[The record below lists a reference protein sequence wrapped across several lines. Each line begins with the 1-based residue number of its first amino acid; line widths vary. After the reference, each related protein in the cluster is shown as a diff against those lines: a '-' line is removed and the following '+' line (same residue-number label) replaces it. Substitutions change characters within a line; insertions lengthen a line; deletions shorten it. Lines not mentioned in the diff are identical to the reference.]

1 MVYEKIVSMICEQ
14 FGMEPEELSET
25 STFTEDLGIDS
36 VDVVE
41 LVVELEAEFGMS
53 EIPEED
59 LKKMRTIG
67 DLAEYV
73 RTHADI

>member
-25 STFTEDLGIDS
+25 SSFTEDLGIDS

-41 LVVELEAEFGMS
+41 LVVELENEFKMA

-67 DLAEYV
+67 DLADYV
-73 RTHADI
+73 SAHANI